1 MICEFTQQLNN
12 SVHPHLCLGYSDGHC
27 MPRLYLPVKGHSRPV
42 SIEKENPGYFPPAGF
57 KECNFNVGNLALVV
71 SIVNEVNIL

>member
-12 SVHPHLCLGYSDGHC
+12 SVHSNLCLGYSDGPC
-27 MPRLYLPVKGHSRPV
+27 MPRLSLPVKRHSRPV
-42 SIEKENPGYFPPAGF
+42 SFEKENPGYFPPAGF
-57 KECNFNVGNLALVV
+57 KECSFNIGNLALVV